1 MRAIQRRWWR
11 GPLLVTL
18 AGTCPSV
25 WADTV
30 AADVGT
36 PGMMLGEVLVTAA
49 RDPFSPGLPFTSVDL
64 MDAARVADK
73 QVMNSWELMGQM
85 PGIHLTEFRMGAE
98 SGKPSFRAFNG
109 EGYINGI
116 KLLIDGVPSN
126 VNSGNLRYMDMIFPL
141 EIERVEV
148 VRGTNDPRYGL
159 HNIAGNINVMTRQ
172 GGNHSDARFTAG
184 SFGTRELQT
193 SLAREADG
201 LAQNYFFAYQAADGF
216 RDHSASEKYSFAGK
230 WFLTPEGGRL
240 RTGLIVRSYR
250 HDAQDPGYLTA
261 DELAADRWQSPAK
274 NANDR
279 SAREMHQ
286 ISLHAD
292 YTVTPSLFW
301 TSKLYVNSISDDR
314 YVTYT
319 SNPAGTAPRQRRF
332 WEETHF
338 GILSAL
344 SWRTSSLLT
353 LDGGINIEH
362 QQNRYQR
369 YRFAYAL
376 PTEFSTPASTSNNED
391 YTVGNIGAYVQAVLT
406 PAEKWRIVP
415 ALRVDRFDGDTT
427 FIATG
432 VRYPLQDYGWI
443 QQPKLSI
450 AYSPSQDVNLYANW
464 GKTFQI
470 LTGSTVAYQTTATTY
485 APSINTGYELGLRLR
500 VSRRVDGRIAVW
512 QQDATQEVANL
523 PSADVTRNLGQTRR
537 RGVDF
542 QLNAELSPQWRL
554 WASHALQEARIIGG
568 YSAGGSSLAG
578 KEVFS
583 TPRYLSNVGL
593 EYQASEQ
600 LRYGLQGR
608 AQGSYFIDD
617 LNERGKFGASLLFD
631 ASIRYRLSRSASV
644 DLQVKNLFDRQLA
657 YAWYDS
663 FFWPAGSHQPM
674 FSPGPGRAA
683 FLSLNVSM

>member
-1 MRAIQRRWWR
+1 MKAIQRRWWR
-11 GPLLVTL
+11 GLLPVVL
-18 AGTCPSV
+18 AAASPSAWSDIPV
-25 WADTV
+25 PNL
-30 AADVGT
+30 GT

-49 RDPFSPGLPFTSVDL
+49 YDPFSPGLPFTSVDL
-64 MDAARVADK
+64 MDAPRVADK
-73 QVMNSWELMGQM
+73 HVMNSWELMGQM

-116 KLLIDGVPSN
+116 KLLIDGVPSH
-126 VNSGNLRYMDMIFPL
+126 VNSGNLRYLDMLFPL
-141 EIERVEV
+141 EIERIEV

-172 GGNHSDARFTAG
+172 GGNHSEARFTAG
-184 SFGTRELQT
+184 SFGTHELQA
-193 SLAREADG
+193 SLAREANG
-201 LAQNYFFAYQAADGF
+201 LAQNYFFTYQAADGF

-240 RTGLIVRSYR
+240 RTGLVVRSYR

-261 DELAADRWQSPAK
+261 SELEADRWQSPAR

-286 ISLHAD
+286 ISMHID
-292 YTVTPSLFW
+292 DTVTPSVFW
-301 TSKLYVNSISDDR
+301 TSKLYVNAIKDDR
-314 YVTYT
+314 YVTFT

-338 GILSAL
+338 GLLSAV
-344 SWRTSSLLT
+344 SWRASGMLT
-353 LDGGINIEH
+353 LDGGINLER
-362 QQNRYQR
+362 QQNHYQR
-369 YRFAYAL
+369 YRFTYAL
-376 PTEFSTPASTSNNED
+376 PTDFSTPASTSNNED
-391 YTVGNIGAYVQAVLT
+391 YTVGNVGAFVQAVLT

-415 ALRVDRFDGDTT
+415 ALRVDRFDGEST

-432 VRYPLQDYGWI
+432 ARYSLQDYGWI
-443 QQPKLSI
+443 HQPKLSI
-450 AYSPSQDVNLYANW
+450 VYSPSQDVSWYANW

-470 LTGSTVAYQTTATTY
+470 LTGSTVAYRTTATTY
-485 APSINTGYELGLRLR
+485 APSINTGYELGIRLRL
-500 VSRRVDGRIAVW
+500 SRHVDGRIAVW

-542 QLNAELSPQWRL
+542 QINAELSPQWRV
-554 WASHALQEARIIGG
+554 WASHAVQEARIVGG
-568 YSAGGSSLAG
+568 YSAGGNSLAG

-593 EYQASEQ
+593 DYQASDQ
-600 LRYGLQGR
+600 LRYRLQGR

-617 LNERGKFGASLLFD
+617 LNLHGKFGDYLQFD
-631 ASIRYRLSRSASV
+631 ASMRYRLSKTASI
-644 DLQVKNLFDRQLA
+644 DLQLKNIFDRQYA

-663 FFWPAGSHQPM
+663 FFWSAGSHQPM
-674 FSPGPGRAA
+674 FSPGPGRSA